1 MMPYEPHPKAEAP
14 AKCTGGGQG
23 GMPLVEG
30 DYLVSWA
37 LLMGLGGAESL
48 PEGPGRPAAVA
59 AVTEAAVGLPW
70 LRASEGTLR
79 VLRREEKLQEHS

>member
-1 MMPYEPHPKAEAP
+1 MLGK
-14 AKCTGGGQG
+14 
-23 GMPLVEG
+23 G

-48 PEGPGRPAAVA
+48 PAGPGRPAVA
-59 AVTEAAVGLPW
+59 AAAGTGAAAGLPW

-79 VLRREEKLQEHS
+79 VLR